1 MQFFLQA
8 VDEMG
13 IQNSP
18 DRDRGYVCVFRYMF
32 HLSFGIFEMNFLN
45 SHFAV
50 SLPYSSVL
58 STLYGIIS

>member
-18 DRDRGYVCVFRYMF
+18 DRDRGYVCVQIY
-32 HLSFGIFEMNFLN
+32 
-45 SHFAV
+45 V
-50 SLPYSSVL
+50 SPV
-58 STLYGIIS
+58 IWNI